1 MSGQSTPH
9 ENGLLKDYERPWKMN
24 NAIELHLVNITIE
37 ILVVFSLFDMGLRLN
52 LRDAL
57 SNLRN
62 VRFTVLFLM
71 WGLLCPRLAYLT
83 CPPVLVQG

>member
-57 SNLRN
+57 QVTSDEDSAQRGSTAS
-62 VRFTVLFLM
+62 VIS
-71 WGLLCPRLAYLT
+71 
-83 CPPVLVQG
+83 

>member
-24 NAIELHLVNITIE
+24 SAIELHLVNITIE

-52 LRDAL
+52 LRDA
-57 SNLRN
+57 
-62 VRFTVLFLM
+62 
-71 WGLLCPRLAYLT
+71 
-83 CPPVLVQG
+83 